1 MDGQDRLGDE
11 QRLALELA
19 AIGQRLTTISSEMR
33 ERSASTAAAVM
44 EAPEVARPGEVPQPP
59 ATTVP
64 TPPAGVP
71 QQPTGAG
78 QPPAGAP
85 SQPTG
90 VPSPPLGVP
99 QQPTG
104 AGQPHAGAPQQP
116 NPWSQHAAAS
126 SQFPGQQFPGQQFPP
141 GAQFPPPGPQFPPP
155 PRAQWP
161 HPQQQPWPQQ
171 PQQPRETLFEK
182 LGKDG
187 AGAKL
192 LAWVGG
198 AITVLGFVLLLV
210 LAVQRGWLGPMPR
223 VIGGAVFSG
232 AMVGIG
238 MWLHR
243 NPAGRTGA
251 MALAFTGFAG
261 LYLDVIAATSLY
273 GYLPEGVGLVVGLAV
288 AAAGVVLALK
298 WDSQALA
305 VTVVAACALCSPIIT
320 EGFTV
325 LLVGFLLVL
334 KMASTPVQIKRNW
347 PGLAIAGGF
356 PAILASLLTTA
367 NAIPRSYEWTV
378 VGVAA
383 ATTVVGIAV
392 AFLTIRKRPDDIVAV
407 ALIAGSALP
416 ALFATTLLKD
426 PANSILAGVVAAV
439 LLAIWMVPD
448 LPRGFTTAAGA
459 TGMLALFQT
468 TVIALDGNVRT
479 AIVLAEAV
487 LLAVLAARLNKKSA
501 LVGSVAFGVL
511 GFFMA
516 IAQAVPITWLV
527 EEPRFFNNVEPGDY
541 AAGLVTAVV
550 LGVFAAVLPWAALKM
565 QVLREPA
572 RHPFPWIVS
581 GLVLLYGAAGAV
593 LCAALLVSPD
603 ETGFLF
609 GHSVVTV
616 SWTIAALFLL
626 VRGINNK
633 ALRISGLILVGA
645 AVVKLVLFDLSALDG
660 IARVLAFLGAGL
672 VLLTAGARYAKLVTS
687 ARNPESYESKP
698 VAPPSY

>member
-1 MDGQDRLGDE
+1 MDGQDRLGYE

-19 AIGQRLTTISSEMR
+19 AIGQRLSTISSEMR
-33 ERSASTAAAVM
+33 EHSASVAVA
-44 EAPEVARPGEVPQPP
+44 EAPEVARPVGVPQPP

-71 QQPTGAG
+71 QQGVPPQQA
-78 QPPAGAP
+78 PAGVP
-85 SQPTG
+85 PQVTGMPQPAG
-90 VPSPPLGVP
+90 V
-99 QQPTG
+99 
-104 AGQPHAGAPQQP
+104 PQQP
-116 NPWSQHAAAS
+116 NPWSSQAAS
-126 SQFPGQQFPGQQFPP
+126 AQLPAPPAGQQVPGQQVPGQQPPPP

-155 PRAQWP
+155 PPGQQWP
-161 HPQQQPWPQQ
+161 HPQQPWAPQP
-171 PQQPRETLFEK
+171 PRETLFEK

-210 LAVQRGWLGPMPR
+210 LAVQRGWLGPLPR
-223 VIGGAVFSG
+223 VIGGAVVSA

-238 MWLHR
+238 MRLFR
-243 NPAGRTGA
+243 NPANRTGA
-251 MALAFTGFAG
+251 MALVFTGFAG

-273 GYLPEGVGLVVGLAV
+273 HYLPEGVGLVLGLGV
-288 AAAGVVLALK
+288 AASGVVLALK
-298 WDSQALA
+298 WESQALA
-305 VTVVAACALCSPIIT
+305 VAVVAACAFCAPIIT
-320 EGFTV
+320 EGFSA
-325 LLVGFLLVL
+325 LLVAFLLVL
-334 KMASTPVQIKRNW
+334 KLASTPVQLRRNW

-356 PAILASLLTTA
+356 PPILASLLTTA
-367 NAIPRSYEWTV
+367 NAIPRSFEWTV
-378 VGVAA
+378 VGIAA
-383 ATTVVGIAV
+383 ATTAVGIAV
-392 AFLTIRKRPDDIVAV
+392 AFLTIRKRPDDVVAI
-407 ALIAGSALP
+407 ALVVGSALP
-416 ALFATTLLKD
+416 SLFATTLLSD
-426 PANSILAGVVAAV
+426 PVNSVLAGAVAAV

-448 LPRGFTTAAGA
+448 LPRAFTTAAGA

-487 LLAVLAARLNKKSA
+487 LLAFLAARLNKKSA
-501 LVGSVAFGVL
+501 LAGSVAFGLV

-516 IAQAVPITWLV
+516 IGLAVPITWLV
-527 EEPRFFNNVEPGDY
+527 EEPRFFADVTPGDY
-541 AAGLVTAVV
+541 AAGLVTAIV
-550 LGVFAAVLPWAALKM
+550 LAVFAAVLPWAALKM

-572 RHPFPWIVS
+572 KHPFPWIVS
-581 GLVLLYGAAGAV
+581 ALVMLYGAAGVV

-626 VRGINNK
+626 VKGINNK
-633 ALRISGLILVGA
+633 ALRISGLVLVA
-645 AVVKLVLFDLSALDG
+645 ATVLKLVLFDLSALDG

-672 VLLTAGARYAKLVTS
+672 VLLTAGTRYAKLVSS
-687 ARNPESYESKP
+687 AKAPGP
-698 VAPPSY
+698 QQPQQMAPPTYQ

>member
-1 MDGQDRLGDE
+1 MDGQDRLGYE
-11 QRLALELA
+11 QRLSLELA
-19 AIGQRLTTISSEMR
+19 AIGQRLVMISSEMR
-33 ERSASTAAAVM
+33 EHSGSVATAATAVA
-44 EAPEVARPGEVPQPP
+44 EVVAPPPGPDAPVSVPLPP
-59 ATTVP
+59 TTSFP
-64 TPPAGVP
+64 TPPSGMPVP
-71 QQPTGAG
+71 
-78 QPPAGAP
+78 PPVA
-85 SQPTG
+85 
-90 VPSPPLGVP
+90 V
-99 QQPTG
+99 
-104 AGQPHAGAPQQP
+104 PQQP
-116 NPWSQHAAAS
+116 NPWSQQAAS
-126 SQFPGQQFPGQQFPP
+126 AQLPPVQQLPP
-141 GAQFPPPGPQFPPP
+141 PPPPGHQFPPP
-155 PRAQWP
+155 PQAQWP
-161 HPQQQPWPQQ
+161 HPQQPWPA
-171 PQQPRETLFEK
+171 PQPRETLFEK

-198 AITVLGFVLLLV
+198 AITVLGFVLLLI

-232 AMVGIG
+232 ALVGIG

-243 NPAGRTGA
+243 TPAGRTGA
-251 MALAFTGFAG
+251 LALAFTGFAG
-261 LYLDVIAATSLY
+261 LYLDVLAATSLY
-273 GYLPEGVGLVVGLAV
+273 HYLSPGVGLVVGLAV
-288 AAAGVVLALK
+288 AAAGVALALR

-305 VTVVAACALCSPIIT
+305 VTVVAACALCSPILT

-325 LLVGFLLVL
+325 LLVAFLLVL
-334 KMASTPVQIKRNW
+334 KMASTPVQIQRNW

-356 PAILASLLTTA
+356 GPILASLLTTA
-367 NAIPRSYEWTV
+367 NAIPNDFEWTV

-392 AFLTIRKRPDDIVAV
+392 ALLTIRRRPEDVVAI
-407 ALIAGSALP
+407 ALVAGSALP
-416 ALFATTLLKD
+416 AMFATTLLKD
-426 PANSILAGVVAAV
+426 PANSVLAGAVAAV
-439 LLAIWMVPD
+439 LLAIWMIPD
-448 LPRGFTTAAGA
+448 LPRAFTTAAGA

-487 LLAVLAARLNKKSA
+487 LLAFLAARLNKKSA
-501 LVGSVAFGVL
+501 LVGSIVFGVV
-511 GFFMA
+511 GFLMTVGL
-516 IAQAVPITWLV
+516 AVPLTWLL
-527 EEPRFFNNVEPGDY
+527 EEPRFFNDIQPGDY

-550 LGVFAAVLPWAALKM
+550 LAVFAAVLPWAALKM

-572 RHPFPWIVS
+572 RHPVPWILA

-645 AVVKLVLFDLSALDG
+645 AVVKLVLFDLAALDG
-660 IARVLAFLGAGL
+660 VARVLAFLGAGL
-672 VLLTAGARYAKLVTS
+672 VLLTAGTRYAKLVAT
-687 ARNPESYESKP
+687 ARTPE
-698 VAPPSY
+698 

>member
-1 MDGQDRLGDE
+1 MDGQDRLGYE

-33 ERSASTAAAVM
+33 EHSASVSAAATAV
-44 EAPEVARPGEVPQPP
+44 AEVAAPPPVPQAPVNVPVQAPP
-59 ATTVP
+59 
-64 TPPAGVP
+64 P
-71 QQPTGAG
+71 QQ
-78 QPPAGAP
+78 
-85 SQPTG
+85 
-90 VPSPPLGVP
+90 
-99 QQPTG
+99 
-104 AGQPHAGAPQQP
+104 APQQAPPQAPP
-116 NPWSQHAAAS
+116 NPWSQQAPA
-126 SQFPGQQFPGQQFPP
+126 
-141 GAQFPPPGPQFPPP
+141 GPHFPPP
-155 PRAQWP
+155 PQAQWP
-161 HPQQQPWPQQ
+161 QQPPQQPWPA
-171 PQQPRETLFEK
+171 PQPRETLFEK

-198 AITVLGFVLLLV
+198 AITVLGFVLLLI
-210 LAVQRGWLGPMPR
+210 LAIQRGWLGPMPR

-232 AMVGIG
+232 ALVGIG

-251 MALAFTGFAG
+251 FALAATGFAG

-273 GYLPEGVGLVVGLAV
+273 GYLPEGVGLVVGLGV
-288 AAAGVVLALK
+288 AAAGVVLALR
-298 WDSQALA
+298 WNSQALA
-305 VTVVAACALCSPIIT
+305 VGVVAACAVCSPIIT

-334 KMASTPVQIKRNW
+334 KMASTPVQIQRNW

-356 PAILASLLTTA
+356 PPILASLLTTA

-383 ATTVVGIAV
+383 ATTVVGILV
-392 AFLTIRKRPDDIVAV
+392 ALLTIRKRPDDIVAI
-407 ALIAGSALP
+407 ALVAGSPLA
-416 ALFATTLLKD
+416 AMFATTLLEA
-426 PANSILAGVVAAV
+426 PVNSVLAGAVAAV

-448 LPRGFTTAAGA
+448 LPRAFTTAAGA

-487 LLAVLAARLNKKSA
+487 LLAFLAARLNKKSA
-501 LVGSVAFGVL
+501 LAGSIAFGVV
-511 GFFMA
+511 GFFLA
-516 IAQAVPITWLV
+516 IGQAVPITWLV
-527 EEPRFFNNVEPGDY
+527 EEPRFFNTVDQGDY

-550 LGVFAAVLPWAALKM
+550 LAVYAAIVPWAALKM

-572 RHPFPWIVS
+572 KHPFPWITA

-593 LCAALLVSPD
+593 LCAALLMSPN

-609 GHSVVTV
+609 GHSMVTV
-616 SWTIAALFLL
+616 SWTVAALFLL

-633 ALRISGLILVGA
+633 ALRICGLILVGA
-645 AVVKLVLFDLSALDG
+645 AVVKLVLFDLAALDG

-672 VLLTAGARYAKLVTS
+672 VLLTAGTRYARLVAS
-687 ARNPESYESKP
+687 ANN
-698 VAPPSY
+698 AG

>member
-1 MDGQDRLGDE
+1 MDGQDRLGYE

-33 ERSASTAAAVM
+33 ELSSSTATAVV
-44 EAPEVARPGEVPQPP
+44 EAPVAARPGDVPQPP
-59 ATTVP
+59 STTAPAAVP
-64 TPPAGVP
+64 ARSAGVPPQPGGAPRPAGVP
-71 QQPTGAG
+71 QQP
-78 QPPAGAP
+78 
-85 SQPTG
+85 S
-90 VPSPPLGVP
+90 
-99 QQPTG
+99 
-104 AGQPHAGAPQQP
+104 
-116 NPWSQHAAAS
+116 PWSQAAS
-126 SQFPGQQFPGQQFPP
+126 
-141 GAQFPPPGPQFPPP
+141 AQLPPPPGPQLPPP
-155 PRAQWP
+155 PGPQVPPGARFPQPGQAQWP
-161 HPQQQPWPQQ
+161 HQPQQPWPT
-171 PQQPRETLFEK
+171 PPRETLFEK

-210 LAVQRGWLGPMPR
+210 LAIQRGWLGPMPR
-223 VIGGAVFSG
+223 VVGGAVLSG
-232 AMVGIG
+232 ALVGIG
-238 MWLHR
+238 VWLNR
-243 NPAGRTGA
+243 NPANRTGA

-273 GYLPEGVGLVVGLAV
+273 DYLPDGVGLLVGLGV
-288 AAAGVVLALK
+288 AAAGVVLALR
-298 WDSQALA
+298 WNSQALA
-305 VTVVAACALCSPIIT
+305 VTVVTACAVCSPVMT
-320 EGFTV
+320 EGFSV
-325 LLVGFLLVL
+325 LLVAFLLVL
-334 KMASTPVQIKRNW
+334 KLASTPVQIQRNW

-356 PAILASLLTTA
+356 PPIIASLLATA

-378 VGVAA
+378 VGAAA
-383 ATTVVGIAV
+383 ATTVVGVLV
-392 AFLTIRKRPDDIVAV
+392 ALLTIRKRPDDVVAI
-407 ALIAGSALP
+407 ALVAGSPLA
-416 ALFATTLLKD
+416 AMFAATLLTAPVD
-426 PANSILAGVVAAV
+426 SVLAGAVAAV

-448 LPRGFTTAAGA
+448 LPRAFTTAAGA

-487 LLAVLAARLNKKSA
+487 LLAFLAARLGRKFA
-501 LVGSVAFGVL
+501 LVGSIAFGFV
-511 GFFMA
+511 GFLMT
-516 IAQAVPITWLV
+516 IVQAVPLTWLV
-527 EEPRFFNNVEPGDY
+527 EEPRFFNTVEQGDY
-541 AAGLVTAVV
+541 AAGLLTALV
-550 LGVFAAVLPWAALKM
+550 LGVFAAAVPWAALKM

-572 RHPFPWIVS
+572 RHPFPWILA

-626 VRGINNK
+626 VKGINNK
-633 ALRISGLILVGA
+633 ALRISGLILVAA

-672 VLLTAGARYAKLVTS
+672 VLLTAGARYAKLVAS
-687 ARNPESYESKP
+687 ANNPGSYESKP
-698 VAPPSY
+698 VGPHSC

>member
-19 AIGQRLTTISSEMR
+19 AIGQRLTTISTEMR
-33 ERSASTAAAVM
+33 ERSASTATAVI

-64 TPPAGVP
+64 TPPAAV
-71 QQPTGAG
+71 
-78 QPPAGAP
+78 
-85 SQPTG
+85 S
-90 VPSPPLGVP
+90 
-99 QQPTG
+99 
-104 AGQPHAGAPQQP
+104 QPHAGTPRTPGEYESAPRTHQQQHLGVPQQP
-116 NPWSQHAAAS
+116 NPWSQQAAS
-126 SQFPGQQFPGQQFPP
+126 GQVPPSAGPQMPPSAGSQM
-141 GAQFPPPGPQFPPP
+141 PPPGPQLPPP
-155 PRAQWP
+155 GQGQWP
-161 HPQQQPWPQQ
+161 HPQQQQQWPA
-171 PQQPRETLFEK
+171 PQPRETLFEK

-210 LAVQRGWLGPMPR
+210 LAVQRGWLGPLPR

-232 AMVGIG
+232 ALVGIG

-273 GYLPEGVGLVVGLAV
+273 GYLPESVGLVVGLAV
-288 AAAGVVLALK
+288 AAVGVLLALK
-298 WDSQALA
+298 WESQALA

-334 KMASTPVQIKRNW
+334 KMASTPVQIKRDW

-356 PAILASLLTTA
+356 PPILASLLTTA

-378 VGVAA
+378 VGIAA

-392 AFLTIRKRPDDIVAV
+392 ALLTIRKRPEDIVAI

-416 ALFATTLLKD
+416 ALFATTLLEN
-426 PANSILAGVVAAV
+426 PANSILAGAVAAV

-448 LPRGFTTAAGA
+448 LPRGFTAAAGA
-459 TGMLALFQT
+459 AGMLALFQT
-468 TVIALDGNVRT
+468 TVVALDSNVRT

-487 LLAVLAARLNKKSA
+487 LLAFLAARLNKKSA
-501 LVGSVAFGVL
+501 LVGSIAFGFV
-511 GFFMA
+511 GFIMTVG
-516 IAQAVPITWLV
+516 IAVPITWLV
-527 EEPRFFNNVEPGDY
+527 DEPRYFTYVKPGDY

-550 LGVFAAVLPWAALKM
+550 LGVFAAMLPWAALKM

-593 LCAALLVSPD
+593 LCAALLMSPN

-609 GHSVVTV
+609 GHSMVTV
-616 SWTIAALFLL
+616 SWTVAALFLL

-660 IARVLAFLGAGL
+660 VARVLAFLGAGL
-672 VLLTAGARYAKLVTS
+672 VLLTAGTRYAKLVTS
-687 ARNPESYESKP
+687 AKNPQSYESKP
-698 VAPPSY
+698 VVPPSY

>member
-19 AIGQRLTTISSEMR
+19 AIGQRLVTISSEMR
-33 ERSASTAAAVM
+33 ERTSGPVAAAATAVA
-44 EAPEVARPGEVPQPP
+44 EVVAPATPPRPMPAQAPVPGPIPQQAPPPQQQVPQPVP
-59 ATTVP
+59 AQGP
-64 TPPAGVP
+64 
-71 QQPTGAG
+71 
-78 QPPAGAP
+78 
-85 SQPTG
+85 
-90 VPSPPLGVP
+90 
-99 QQPTG
+99 
-104 AGQPHAGAPQQP
+104 P
-116 NPWSQHAAAS
+116 NPWSSQGAS
-126 SQFPGQQFPGQQFPP
+126 APLP
-141 GAQFPPPGPQFPPP
+141 PPPGPQFPPP
-155 PRAQWP
+155 GQAPWP
-161 HPQQQPWPQQ
+161 PQQPWGSP
-171 PQQPRETLFEK
+171 PPPRETLFEK

-210 LAVQRGWLGPMPR
+210 LAVQRGWLGPLPR
-223 VIGGAVFSG
+223 VIGGAVFS
-232 AMVGIG
+232 AALIGIG
-238 MWLHR
+238 VRLHR
-243 NPAGRTGA
+243 NPAGRVGA
-251 MALAFTGFAG
+251 FALAFTGFAG

-273 GYLPEGVGLVVGLAV
+273 HYFPATIGLVVGLAV
-288 AAAGVVLALK
+288 AIAGVVLALR

-305 VTVVAACALCSPIIT
+305 VTVVTACAVCSPALT

-347 PGLAIAGGF
+347 PGLAIAGGL
-356 PAILASLLTTA
+356 PAIFASLVTTA
-367 NAIPRSYEWTV
+367 AAIPRGYEWTV

-383 ATTVVGIAV
+383 ATTVVGIVV
-392 AFLTIRKRPDDIVAV
+392 ALLTIRKRRDDVVAI
-407 ALIAGSALP
+407 ALVAGSALP
-416 ALFATTLLKD
+416 ALFATTLLD
-426 PANSILAGVVAAV
+426 RTSASVLAGAVAAV

-448 LPRGFTTAAGA
+448 LPRAFATAAGA

-487 LLAVLAARLNKKSA
+487 LLAFLAARLGKRSA
-501 LVGSVAFGVL
+501 LVGSIAFGVV

-516 IAQAVPITWLV
+516 FGLAVPITWLV
-527 EEPRFFNNVEPGDY
+527 EEPRFFNTVSPGYY

-550 LGVFAAVLPWAALKM
+550 LGIYAAVAPWAALKM

-572 RHPFPWIVS
+572 KHPFPWIVS

-609 GHSVVTV
+609 GHSIVTV
-616 SWTIAALFLL
+616 SWTVAALFLL
-626 VRGINNK
+626 VKGIGTK
-633 ALRISGLILVGA
+633 ALRICGLILVGA

-660 IARVLAFLGAGL
+660 VARVLAFLGAGL
-672 VLLTAGARYAKLVTS
+672 VLLTAGTRYAKLVAS
-687 ARNPESYESKP
+687 ANNQHP
-698 VAPPSY
+698 

>member
-1 MDGQDRLGDE
+1 MDGQDRLGYE

-33 ERSASTAAAVM
+33 ELSSSTATAVV
-44 EAPEVARPGEVPQPP
+44 EAPVAARPGDVPQPP
-59 ATTVP
+59 STTAPAAVP
-64 TPPAGVP
+64 ARSAGVPPQPGGAPRPAGVP
-71 QQPTGAG
+71 QQP
-78 QPPAGAP
+78 
-85 SQPTG
+85 S
-90 VPSPPLGVP
+90 
-99 QQPTG
+99 
-104 AGQPHAGAPQQP
+104 
-116 NPWSQHAAAS
+116 PWSQAAS
-126 SQFPGQQFPGQQFPP
+126 
-141 GAQFPPPGPQFPPP
+141 AQLPPPPGPQVPPGARFPQPGQ
-155 PRAQWP
+155 AQWP
-161 HPQQQPWPQQ
+161 HPRQQPWPT
-171 PQQPRETLFEK
+171 PPRETLFEK

-210 LAVQRGWLGPMPR
+210 LAIQRGWLGPMPR
-223 VIGGAVFSG
+223 VVGGAVLSG
-232 AMVGIG
+232 ALVGIG
-238 MWLHR
+238 VWLNR
-243 NPAGRTGA
+243 NPANRTGA

-273 GYLPEGVGLVVGLAV
+273 DYLPDGVGLLVGLGV
-288 AAAGVVLALK
+288 AAAGVVLALR
-298 WDSQALA
+298 WNSQALA
-305 VTVVAACALCSPIIT
+305 VTVVTACAVCSPVMT
-320 EGFTV
+320 EGFSV
-325 LLVGFLLVL
+325 LLVAFLLVL
-334 KMASTPVQIKRNW
+334 KLASTPVQIQRNW

-356 PAILASLLTTA
+356 PPIIASLLATA

-378 VGVAA
+378 VGAAA
-383 ATTVVGIAV
+383 ATTVVGVLV
-392 AFLTIRKRPDDIVAV
+392 ALLTIRKRPDDVVAI
-407 ALIAGSALP
+407 ALVAGSPLA
-416 ALFATTLLKD
+416 AMFAATLLTAPVD
-426 PANSILAGVVAAV
+426 SVLAGAVAAV

-448 LPRGFTTAAGA
+448 LPRAFTTAAGA

-487 LLAVLAARLNKKSA
+487 LLAFLAARLGRKFA
-501 LVGSVAFGVL
+501 LVGSIAFGFV
-511 GFFMA
+511 GFLMT
-516 IAQAVPITWLV
+516 IVQAVPLTWLV
-527 EEPRFFNNVEPGDY
+527 EEPRFFNTVEQGDY
-541 AAGLVTAVV
+541 AAGLLTALV
-550 LGVFAAVLPWAALKM
+550 LGVFAAAVPWAALKM

-572 RHPFPWIVS
+572 RHPFPWILA

-626 VRGINNK
+626 VKGINNK
-633 ALRISGLILVGA
+633 ALRISGLILVAA

-672 VLLTAGARYAKLVTS
+672 VLLTAGARYAKLVAS
-687 ARNPESYESKP
+687 ANNPGSYESKP
-698 VAPPSY
+698 VGPHSC

>member
-1 MDGQDRLGDE
+1 MDGQDRLGYE

-19 AIGQRLTTISSEMR
+19 AIGQRLSTISSEMR
-33 ERSASTAAAVM
+33 EHSASTATAVI
-44 EAPEVARPGEVPQPP
+44 EAPDEVRQAQVP
-59 ATTVP
+59 AAAP

-71 QQPTGAG
+71 QQG
-78 QPPAGAP
+78 QAP
-85 SQPTG
+85 QH
-90 VPSPPLGVP
+90 PLGVP
-99 QQPTG
+99 QQPAG
-104 AGQPHAGAPQQP
+104 AGTPPAGAPSAGMPQQP
-116 NPWSQHAAAS
+116 NPWSPQAAAS
-126 SQFPGQQFPGQQFPP
+126 TQLP
-141 GAQFPPPGPQFPPP
+141 PPPGPQFPGQQPP
-155 PRAQWP
+155 PPGHAFPPPGQGHWP
-161 HPQQQPWPQQ
+161 HPPQQPWA

-210 LAVQRGWLGPMPR
+210 LAVQRGWLGPLPR
-223 VIGGAVFSG
+223 VVGGAVFS
-232 AMVGIG
+232 AALIGIG
-238 MWLHR
+238 MRLHR
-243 NPAGRTGA
+243 TPAGHTGA

-273 GYLPEGVGLVVGLAV
+273 HYLPEGVGLVVGLGV

-298 WDSQALA
+298 WESQALA

-320 EGFTV
+320 EGFSV
-325 LLVGFLLVL
+325 LLVAFLLVL
-334 KMASTPVQIKRNW
+334 KLASTPVQLKRNW

-356 PAILASLLTTA
+356 PPILASLLATA
-367 NAIPRSYEWTV
+367 NAIPRNLEWTV

-392 AFLTIRKRPDDIVAV
+392 AFLTVRKRPDDVVAI

-416 ALFATTLLKD
+416 SLFATTLLTN
-426 PANSILAGVVAAV
+426 PANSILAGAVAAV

-448 LPRGFTTAAGA
+448 LPRAFTTAAGA

-487 LLAVLAARLNKKSA
+487 LLAFLAARLNKKSA
-501 LVGSVAFGVL
+501 LVGSIAFGLL
-511 GFFMA
+511 GFFMT
-516 IAQAVPITWLV
+516 IGLAVPITWLV
-527 EEPRFFNNVEPGDY
+527 EEPRFFRNVDPGDY

-565 QVLREPA
+565 RVLREPA
-572 RHPFPWIVS
+572 KHPFPWIVS
-581 GLVLLYGAAGAV
+581 GLVLLYGAAGVV

-626 VRGINNK
+626 VKGINNK

-672 VLLTAGARYAKLVTS
+672 VLLTAGTRYAKLVTS
-687 ARNPESYESKP
+687 ARTPEP
-698 VAPPSY
+698 QQPQPTAPQHY

>member
-1 MDGQDRLGDE
+1 MDGQDRLGYE

-19 AIGQRLTTISSEMR
+19 AIGQRLATISTEMR
-33 ERSASTAAAVM
+33 EHSASTATAVI

-59 ATTVP
+59 VTAVP
-64 TPPAGVP
+64 PVP
-71 QQPTGAG
+71 QQP
-78 QPPAGAP
+78 PA
-85 SQPTG
+85 
-90 VPSPPLGVP
+90 V
-99 QQPTG
+99 
-104 AGQPHAGAPQQP
+104 PQQP
-116 NPWSQHAAAS
+116 NPWSQQAAGPAPVPPA
-126 SQFPGQQFPGQQFPP
+126 PGPQLPP
-141 GAQFPPPGPQFPPP
+141 PPAAQFPPPGPQVPPP
-155 PRAQWP
+155 GQAPWP
-161 HPQQQPWPQQ
+161 HPQPQWAPPQP
-171 PQQPRETLFEK
+171 PRESLFEK

-210 LAVQRGWLGPMPR
+210 LAVQRGWLGPLPR
-223 VIGGAVFSG
+223 VVGGAVFSG
-232 AMVGIG
+232 ALVGIG

-273 GYLPEGVGLVVGLAV
+273 HYLPESVGLVIGLAV

-298 WDSQALA
+298 WESQALA
-305 VTVVAACALCSPIIT
+305 VTVVAACAVCSPIIT

-334 KMASTPVQIKRNW
+334 KMASTPVHIKRNW

-356 PAILASLLTTA
+356 PPIFASLFATA
-367 NAIPRSYEWTV
+367 TAIPRSYEWTV

-392 AFLTIRKRPDDIVAV
+392 ALLTIRKRPEDVVAV
-407 ALIAGSALP
+407 ALVSGSALP
-416 ALFATTLLKD
+416 SLFATTLLEN
-426 PANSILAGVVAAV
+426 PVNSILAGAVAAV

-448 LPRGFTTAAGA
+448 LPRGFATAAGA

-487 LLAVLAARLNKKSA
+487 LLAFLAARLDKKSA
-501 LVGSVAFGVL
+501 LVGSIAFGVV
-511 GFFMA
+511 GFIMTIG
-516 IAQAVPITWLV
+516 IAAPITWLV
-527 EEPRFFNNVEPGDY
+527 EEPRFFNDVQPGDY
-541 AAGLVTAVV
+541 AAGLVTTVV
-550 LGVFAAVLPWAALKM
+550 LGVFAAILPWAALKM

-572 RHPFPWIVS
+572 KHPFPWIVAA
-581 GLVLLYGAAGAV
+581 LVLLYAAAGLV
-593 LCAALLVSPD
+593 LCAALLVSPN

-609 GHSVVTV
+609 GHSMVTV
-616 SWTIAALFLL
+616 SWTVAALFLL
-626 VRGINNK
+626 VKGINNK
-633 ALRISGLILVGA
+633 VLRISGLILVGA
-645 AVVKLVLFDLSALDG
+645 AVAKLVLFDLSALDG

-672 VLLTAGARYAKLVTS
+672 VLLTAGTRYAKLVTS
-687 ARNPESYESKP
+687 ARNPESYESKS

>member
-19 AIGQRLTTISSEMR
+19 AIGQRLTTISTEMR
-33 ERSASTAAAVM
+33 ERSASTAVAVL

-64 TPPAGVP
+64 TPPAGV
-71 QQPTGAG
+71 QQPTGTG
-78 QPPAGAP
+78 Q
-85 SQPTG
+85 QPTG
-90 VPSPPLGVP
+90 VPSPPAGVPSPPAGVP
-99 QQPTG
+99 QQ
-104 AGQPHAGAPQQP
+104 Q
-116 NPWSQHAAAS
+116 NPWSQQAAAS
-126 SQFPGQQFPGQQFPP
+126 TQQPPPPGQQFPGQQ
-141 GAQFPPPGPQFPPP
+141 PPPGHQFPQPP
-155 PRAQWP
+155 QARWP
-161 HPQQQPWPQQ
+161 HPQQQQQQWPA
-171 PQQPRETLFEK
+171 PQPRETLFEK

-198 AITVLGFVLLLV
+198 AITVLGFVMLLV

-232 AMVGIG
+232 ALVGIG

-261 LYLDVIAATSLY
+261 LYLDVLAATSLY
-273 GYLPEGVGLVVGLAV
+273 GYLPESVGLVVGLVV
-288 AAAGVVLALK
+288 AALGVVLALK
-298 WDSQALA
+298 WESQALA

-356 PAILASLLTTA
+356 PPILASLLTTA

-416 ALFATTLLKD
+416 ALFATTLLEN

-487 LLAVLAARLNKKSA
+487 LLAVLAARLNKKTA
-501 LVGSVAFGVL
+501 LAGSVAFGVL
-511 GFFMA
+511 GFFMT
-516 IAQAVPITWLV
+516 IGQAVPITWLV
-527 EEPRFFNNVEPGDY
+527 EEPRFFDNVEPGDY

-550 LGVFAAVLPWAALKM
+550 LGVFATILPWAALKM

-572 RHPFPWIVS
+572 KHPFPWIVS

-593 LCAALLVSPD
+593 LCAALLMSPN

-609 GHSVVTV
+609 GHSMVTV

-626 VRGINNK
+626 VKGINNK

-660 IARVLAFLGAGL
+660 VARVLAFLGAGL
-672 VLLTAGARYAKLVTS
+672 VLLTAGTRYAKLVTS
-687 ARNPESYESKP
+687 AKNPESYESKP
-698 VAPPSY
+698 VAPHSY

>member
-1 MDGQDRLGDE
+1 MDGQDRLGYE

-19 AIGQRLTTISSEMR
+19 AIGQRLSTISSEMR
-33 ERSASTAAAVM
+33 EHSASVAVA
-44 EAPEVARPGEVPQPP
+44 EAPEAAQPP

-71 QQPTGAG
+71 QQPPVGLPQQAPAG
-78 QPPAGAP
+78 VPHQPPAGVP
-85 SQPTG
+85 HQPPVGVPPQVTG
-90 VPSPPLGVP
+90 VP
-99 QQPTG
+99 QP
-104 AGQPHAGAPQQP
+104 P
-116 NPWSQHAAAS
+116 NPWSSQAAAS
-126 SQFPGQQFPGQQFPP
+126 AQLPPTPAGQQVPGQQVPGHQPPPP
-141 GAQFPPPGPQFPPP
+141 GAQFPPPPPGQRWPQ
-155 PRAQWP
+155 QQQ
-161 HPQQQPWPQQ
+161 QQQPWAPQ
-171 PQQPRETLFEK
+171 PPRETLFEK

-210 LAVQRGWLGPMPR
+210 LAVQRGWLGPLPR
-223 VIGGAVFSG
+223 VLGGAVVSA

-238 MWLHR
+238 MRLHR

-251 MALAFTGFAG
+251 MALVFTGFAG

-273 GYLPEGVGLVVGLAV
+273 HYLPEGVGLVLGLGV
-288 AAAGVVLALK
+288 AASGVVLALK
-298 WDSQALA
+298 WESQALA
-305 VTVVAACALCSPIIT
+305 VAVVAACAFCAPIIT
-320 EGFTV
+320 EGFSA
-325 LLVGFLLVL
+325 LLVAFLLVL
-334 KMASTPVQIKRNW
+334 KLASTPVQLRRNW

-356 PAILASLLTTA
+356 PPILASLLTTA
-367 NAIPRSYEWTV
+367 NAIPRSFEWTV
-378 VGVAA
+378 VGIAA

-392 AFLTIRKRPDDIVAV
+392 AFLTIRKRPDDVVAI
-407 ALIAGSALP
+407 ALVAGSALP
-416 ALFATTLLKD
+416 SLFATTLLSD
-426 PANSILAGVVAAV
+426 PVNSVLAGAVAAV

-448 LPRGFTTAAGA
+448 LPRAFTTAAGA

-487 LLAVLAARLNKKSA
+487 LLAFLAARLNKKSA
-501 LVGSVAFGVL
+501 LVGSIAFGLV

-516 IAQAVPITWLV
+516 IGLAVPITWLV
-527 EEPRFFNNVEPGDY
+527 EEPRFFADVTPGDY
-541 AAGLVTAVV
+541 AAGLVTAIV
-550 LGVFAAVLPWAALKM
+550 LAVFAAVLPWAALKM

-581 GLVLLYGAAGAV
+581 ALVMLYGAAGVV

-626 VRGINNK
+626 VKGINNK
-633 ALRISGLILVGA
+633 ALRISGLVLVAA
-645 AVVKLVLFDLSALDG
+645 AVLKLVLFDLSALDG

-672 VLLTAGARYAKLVTS
+672 VLLTAGTRYAKLVSS
-687 ARNPESYESKP
+687 ARNP
-698 VAPPSY
+698 

>member
-1 MDGQDRLGDE
+1 MDGQDRLGYE

-19 AIGQRLTTISSEMR
+19 AIGQRLTMISSEMR
-33 ERSASTAAAVM
+33 SAPVATAATAVA
-44 EAPEVARPGEVPQPP
+44 EA
-59 ATTVP
+59 
-64 TPPAGVP
+64 TPPTELP
-71 QQPTGAG
+71 
-78 QPPAGAP
+78 
-85 SQPTG
+85 
-90 VPSPPLGVP
+90 
-99 QQPTG
+99 
-104 AGQPHAGAPQQP
+104 QP
-116 NPWSQHAAAS
+116 NPWSQGNA
-126 SQFPGQQFPGQQFPP
+126 G
-141 GAQFPPPGPQFPPP
+141 P
-155 PRAQWP
+155 PRAFEPQPMPQPQVQWP
-161 HPQQQPWPQQ
+161 QPPQQQHPQQQWSAP
-171 PQQPRETLFEK
+171 QPRETLFEK

-187 AGAKL
+187 AGSKL

-198 AITVLGFVLLLV
+198 AITVLGFVLLLI
-210 LAVQRGWLGPMPR
+210 LAIQRGWLGPMPR

-232 AMVGIG
+232 ALVGIG

-251 MALAFTGFAG
+251 FALAATGFAG

-273 GYLPEGVGLVVGLAV
+273 EYLPEGVGLVVGLGV
-288 AAAGVVLALK
+288 AAAGVVLALR
-298 WDSQALA
+298 WESQALA
-305 VTVVAACALCSPIIT
+305 VGVVAACAICSPILT

-334 KMASTPVQIKRNW
+334 KLASTPVQIQRDW

-356 PAILASLLTTA
+356 PPILASLVTTA
-367 NAIPRSYEWTV
+367 IAIPATFEWTV

-383 ATTVVGIAV
+383 TTTVVGIAV
-392 AFLTIRKRPDDIVAV
+392 ALLTIRRRPDDIVAI
-407 ALIAGSALP
+407 ALVAGSPLA
-416 ALFATTLLKD
+416 AMFATTLLDD
-426 PANSILAGVVAAV
+426 PANSVLAGAVAAV

-448 LPRGFTTAAGA
+448 LPRAFTTAAGA

-487 LLAVLAARLNKKSA
+487 LLAFLAARLTKKSA
-501 LVGSVAFGVL
+501 LAGSIAFGAL
-511 GFFMA
+511 GFLMT
-516 IAQAVPITWLV
+516 IGQAVPITWLLD
-527 EEPRFFNNVEPGDY
+527 EPRFFDNVEPGDY

-593 LCAALLVSPD
+593 LCTALLVSPD

-616 SWTIAALFLL
+616 SWTVAALFLL

-645 AVVKLVLFDLSALDG
+645 AVVKLVLFDLAALDG
-660 IARVLAFLGAGL
+660 VARVLAFLGAGL
-672 VLLTAGARYAKLVTS
+672 VLLTAGTRYAKLVTS
-687 ARNPESYESKP
+687 AKNPASYESKP

>member
-1 MDGQDRLGDE
+1 MDGQDRLGYE

-33 ERSASTAAAVM
+33 EHSASTATAVV
-44 EAPEVARPGEVPQPP
+44 EAPGAARPGDVPQPP
-59 ATTVP
+59 STTAPAAVP
-64 TPPAGVP
+64 AQSTPVPPPAGGPQSAGVPPQQGGAPRPAGVP
-71 QQPTGAG
+71 PQP
-78 QPPAGAP
+78 
-85 SQPTG
+85 S
-90 VPSPPLGVP
+90 
-99 QQPTG
+99 
-104 AGQPHAGAPQQP
+104 
-116 NPWSQHAAAS
+116 PWSQAAS
-126 SQFPGQQFPGQQFPP
+126 APLPPPP
-141 GAQFPPPGPQFPPP
+141 GAQFPPPGQ
-155 PRAQWP
+155 AQWP
-161 HPQQQPWPQQ
+161 HPRQQPWPT
-171 PQQPRETLFEK
+171 PPRETLFEK

-210 LAVQRGWLGPMPR
+210 LAIQRGWLGPMPR
-223 VIGGAVFSG
+223 VVGGAVLSG
-232 AMVGIG
+232 ALVGIG
-238 MWLHR
+238 VWLHR
-243 NPAGRTGA
+243 NPANRTGA

-273 GYLPEGVGLVVGLAV
+273 GYLPDGAGLVVGLGV
-288 AAAGVVLALK
+288 AAAGVVLALR
-298 WDSQALA
+298 WNSQALA
-305 VTVVAACALCSPIIT
+305 VTVVAACALCSPILT
-320 EGFTV
+320 EGFSV
-325 LLVGFLLVL
+325 LLVAFLLVL
-334 KMASTPVQIKRNW
+334 KLASTPVQIQRNW

-356 PAILASLLTTA
+356 PPIIASLLATA

-378 VGVAA
+378 VGAAA
-383 ATTVVGIAV
+383 ATTVIGVLV
-392 AFLTIRKRPDDIVAV
+392 ALLTIRKRPDDVVAI
-407 ALIAGSALP
+407 ALVAGSPLA
-416 ALFATTLLKD
+416 AMFAATLLEAPVD
-426 PANSILAGVVAAV
+426 SVLVGAVAAV

-448 LPRGFTTAAGA
+448 LPRAFTTAAGA

-487 LLAVLAARLNKKSA
+487 LLAFLAARLDRKFA
-501 LVGSVAFGVL
+501 LVGSIAFGFV
-511 GFFMA
+511 GFLMT
-516 IAQAVPITWLV
+516 IVQAVPLTWLV
-527 EEPRFFNNVEPGDY
+527 EEPRFFNTVEQGEY
-541 AAGLVTAVV
+541 AAGLLTALV
-550 LGVFAAVLPWAALKM
+550 LGVFAAAVPWAALKM

-572 RHPFPWIVS
+572 RHPFPWVLA

-626 VRGINNK
+626 VKGINNK
-633 ALRISGLILVGA
+633 ALRISGLILVAA

-672 VLLTAGARYAKLVTS
+672 VLLTAGARYAKLVAS
-687 ARNPESYESKP
+687 ASNPGSYESKP
-698 VAPPSY
+698 VGPHSY

>member
-19 AIGQRLTTISSEMR
+19 AIGQRLTTISTEMR
-33 ERSASTAAAVM
+33 ERSASTATAVL

-64 TPPAGVP
+64 TPPAAV
-71 QQPTGAG
+71 
-78 QPPAGAP
+78 
-85 SQPTG
+85 S
-90 VPSPPLGVP
+90 
-99 QQPTG
+99 
-104 AGQPHAGAPQQP
+104 QPHAGPFRTDMQYERAPRDMAAAPQHVAGSAQVP
-116 NPWSQHAAAS
+116 PTA
-126 SQFPGQQFPGQQFPP
+126 GQQFPGQQLPP
-141 GAQFPPPGPQFPPP
+141 TAGQQFPQPQQA
-155 PRAQWP
+155 RWP
-161 HPQQQPWPQQ
+161 HPQQQQQQWPA
-171 PQQPRETLFEK
+171 PQPRETLFEK

-198 AITVLGFVLLLV
+198 AITVLGFVMLLV

-232 AMVGIG
+232 ALVGIG

-261 LYLDVIAATSLY
+261 LYLDVLAATSLY
-273 GYLPEGVGLVVGLAV
+273 GYLPESVGLVVGLAV
-288 AAAGVVLALK
+288 AALGVVLALK
-298 WDSQALA
+298 WESQALA

-356 PAILASLLTTA
+356 PPILASLLTTA

-416 ALFATTLLKD
+416 ALFATTLLEN

-487 LLAVLAARLNKKSA
+487 LLAVLAARLNKKTA
-501 LVGSVAFGVL
+501 LAGSMAFGVL
-511 GFFMA
+511 GFFMT
-516 IAQAVPITWLV
+516 IGQAVPITWLV
-527 EEPRFFNNVEPGDY
+527 EEPRFFNDVGPGDY
-541 AAGLVTAVV
+541 AAALVTAVV
-550 LGVFAAVLPWAALKM
+550 LGVFAAILPWAALKM

-572 RHPFPWIVS
+572 KHPFPWIVS

-593 LCAALLVSPD
+593 LCAALLMSPD
-603 ETGFLF
+603 EIGFLF
-609 GHSVVTV
+609 GHSMVTV

-626 VRGINNK
+626 VKGINNK

-660 IARVLAFLGAGL
+660 VARVLAFLGAGL
-672 VLLTAGARYAKLVTS
+672 VLLTAGTRYAKLVTS
-687 ARNPESYESKP
+687 AKNPESYESKP
-698 VAPPSY
+698 VVPHSY

>member
-19 AIGQRLTTISSEMR
+19 AIGQRLTTISTELR
-33 ERSASTAAAVM
+33 ERSASTATAVI

-71 QQPTGAG
+71 QQPTG
-78 QPPAGAP
+78 
-85 SQPTG
+85 
-90 VPSPPLGVP
+90 VPSPQVGVP
-99 QQPTG
+99 QQPVG
-104 AGQPHAGAPQQP
+104 PQQQA
-116 NPWSQHAAAS
+116 NPWSQQAAAS
-126 SQFPGQQFPGQQFPP
+126 TQQQP
-141 GAQFPPPGPQFPPP
+141 PPPGPQFPGQQPPSGHRFPP
-155 PRAQWP
+155 PPQGQWP
-161 HPQQQPWPQQ
+161 HQQQQQQWPA
-171 PQQPRETLFEK
+171 PQPRETLFEK

-232 AMVGIG
+232 ALVGIG

-251 MALAFTGFAG
+251 MALTFTGFAG

-273 GYLPEGVGLVVGLAV
+273 GYLPESAGLVVGLAV
-288 AAAGVVLALK
+288 AAAGVALALK

-334 KMASTPVQIKRNW
+334 KMASTPVQIKRDW

-356 PAILASLLTTA
+356 PPILASLLTTA

-378 VGVAA
+378 VGIAA

-416 ALFATTLLKD
+416 ALFATTLLEN
-426 PANSILAGVVAAV
+426 PANSILAGAVAAV

-459 TGMLALFQT
+459 AGMLALFQT

-487 LLAVLAARLNKKSA
+487 LLAFLAARLNRKSA

-511 GFFMA
+511 GFFMT
-516 IAQAVPITWLV
+516 IGQAVPITWLV
-527 EEPRFFNNVEPGDY
+527 EEPRFFNDVEPGDY

-550 LGVFAAVLPWAALKM
+550 LVVFAAILPWAALKM

-572 RHPFPWIVS
+572 KHPFPWIVS

-593 LCAALLVSPD
+593 LCAALLVSPN

-609 GHSVVTV
+609 GHSMVTV
-616 SWTIAALFLL
+616 SWTVAALFLL

-633 ALRISGLILVGA
+633 ALRISGLVLVGA

-660 IARVLAFLGAGL
+660 VARVLAFLGAGL
-672 VLLTAGARYAKLVTS
+672 VLLTAGTRYAKLVTS
-687 ARNPESYESKP
+687 AKNPESYESKP
-698 VAPPSY
+698 VPPPSY

>member
-19 AIGQRLTTISSEMR
+19 AIGQRLTTISTELR
-33 ERSASTAAAVM
+33 ERSASTATAVL
-44 EAPEVARPGEVPQPP
+44 EAPEVARPVAVPQPP

-64 TPPAGVP
+64 TPPAG
-71 QQPTGAG
+71 A
-78 QPPAGAP
+78 PP
-85 SQPTG
+85 
-90 VPSPPLGVP
+90 V
-99 QQPTG
+99 
-104 AGQPHAGAPQQP
+104 GAPQQA
-116 NPWSQHAAAS
+116 NPWSQQTAAS
-126 SQFPGQQFPGQQFPP
+126 AQLPPAGPPFPGQQPPP

-155 PRAQWP
+155 PGRQWP
-161 HPQQQPWPQQ
+161 HPQQQPW

-210 LAVQRGWLGPMPR
+210 LAVQRGWLGPLPR
-223 VIGGAVFSG
+223 VIGGAVFS
-232 AMVGIG
+232 AALVGIG

-273 GYLPEGVGLVVGLAV
+273 HYLPESVGLVVGLAV

-298 WDSQALA
+298 WESQALA

-334 KMASTPVQIKRNW
+334 KMASTPVQIRRNW

-356 PAILASLLTTA
+356 PPILASLLTTA

-392 AFLTIRKRPDDIVAV
+392 AFLTIRKRPDDVVAV

-416 ALFATTLLKD
+416 AMFATTLLEN

-448 LPRGFTTAAGA
+448 LPRAFTTAAGA

-487 LLAVLAARLNKKSA
+487 LLAFLAARLNKKSA
-501 LVGSVAFGVL
+501 LVGSIAFGFV
-511 GFFMA
+511 GFIMTVG
-516 IAQAVPITWLV
+516 IAVPITWLLD
-527 EEPRFFNNVEPGDY
+527 EPRFFNNVEAGDY
-541 AAGLVTAVV
+541 AAGLVTAIV

-633 ALRISGLILVGA
+633 ALRISGLILVAA

-660 IARVLAFLGAGL
+660 VARVLAFLGAGL

-687 ARNPESYESKP
+687 AKNPQSYESKP

>member
-33 ERSASTAAAVM
+33 ERSASTATAVM

-71 QQPTGAG
+71 QQ
-78 QPPAGAP
+78 QPPASAPQQGPGPAPQQSPVGAP
-85 SQPTG
+85 QQPTG
-90 VPSPPLGVP
+90 VPSPPVGV
-99 QQPTG
+99 
-104 AGQPHAGAPQQP
+104 PQQP

-126 SQFPGQQFPGQQFPP
+126 TQMPPGQQFPGQQ
-141 GAQFPPPGPQFPPP
+141 PPPGRQFPPP
-155 PRAQWP
+155 PQAQWP
-161 HPQQQPWPQQ
+161 HPQQQQPWPQQ
-171 PQQPRETLFEK
+171 PQAPRETLFEK

-273 GYLPEGVGLVVGLAV
+273 GYLPEGVGLVVGLTV

-459 TGMLALFQT
+459 AGMLALCQT
-468 TVIALDGNVRT
+468 TLIALDGNVRT

-501 LVGSVAFGVL
+501 LVGAVAFGLL
-511 GFFMA
+511 GFFMT
-516 IAQAVPITWLV
+516 IGLAVPITWLV
-527 EEPRFFNNVEPGDY
+527 QEPRFFSTVEAGDY
-541 AAGLVTAVV
+541 AAGLVTAVMLAV
-550 LGVFAAVLPWAALKM
+550 LAAVLPWAALKM

-572 RHPFPWIVS
+572 KYPFTWIVS

-593 LCAALLVSPD
+593 LCAALLVSPT

-626 VRGINNK
+626 VKGINNK